1 MATDFLTSR
10 SAAALAA
17 SASLLLTAVQSTSA
31 AVRSAAAPVRVH
43 PMASSLPQP
52 VGPRELVISYRS
64 HTGAVRKAYV
74 RFPSWYGPGRRPLL
88 PLVISPH
95 GRGRDG
101 RSNSKLWGDLP
112 SIGGFAVVSP
122 DGQGDHLPSMSWGA
136 PGQIADLARM
146 PAIVAAALP
155 ELRID
160 RERIYA
166 FGGSMGGHETL
177 LLVARYP
184 SLLAGAASFDGVSD
198 FALQYR
204 NFPQLKCNA
213 RCLEAWAG
221 PIGEGLQAL
230 ARKEI
235 GGSPES
241 APAAYAARSAL
252 THAKAIAASCVPLQ
266 VWWSTADL
274 IVRDSNRQ
282 SGQLLALVQRLNPR
296 APAEGFVG
304 SWIHTASFRSTSRLP
319 FALARFG
326 LMPQSFGSKPP
337 ALRHRPARGAC
348 AS

>member
-1 MATDFLTSR
+1 MATAYLTPFHVSAL
-10 SAAALAA
+10 SAAL
-17 SASLLLTAVQSTSA
+17 ASLLLPAGTIASPVAAQQPTLLASPPSQAVGA
-31 AVRSAAAPVRVH
+31 
-43 PMASSLPQP
+43 
-52 VGPRELVISYRS
+52 REVVIRYRA
-64 HTGAVRKAYV
+64 HTGALRKAYV
-74 RFPSWYGPGRRPLL
+74 RLPGWYGGTRHPAL

-101 RSNSKLWGDLP
+101 RSNSHLWGDLP

-122 DGQGDHLPSMSWGA
+122 DGQGDHLPTMSWGA

-146 PAIVAAALP
+146 PAIVAEALP

-184 SLLAGAASFDGVSD
+184 MLLAGAASFDGVSD

-204 NFPQLKCNA
+204 NFPQLGCNA
-213 RCLEAWAG
+213 VCRHLWRG
-221 PIGEGLQAL
+221 TIGEGLQTL
-230 ARKEI
+230 ARREI
-235 GGSPES
+235 GGSPET
-241 APAAYAARSAL
+241 APSAYAARSAI
-252 THAKAIAASCVPLQ
+252 TQARAIAASCVPLQ
-266 VWWSTADL
+266 IWWSTADL

-282 SGQLLALVQRLNPR
+282 SGSLLALVQRLNPR

-304 SWIHTASFRSTSRLP
+304 TWIHTASFRSTSRLP

-326 LMPQSFGSKPP
+326 LMPTSFGSKPP
-337 ALRHRPARGAC
+337 ALRHRPARGMC
-348 AS
+348 S

>member
-1 MATDFLTSR
+1 MATAYLTPSR
-10 SAAALAA
+10 VAALVAALA
-17 SASLLLTAVQSTSA
+17 SLVLPSGID
-31 AVRSAAAPVRVH
+31 
-43 PMASSLPQP
+43 ASSVSVQEPSRNPSAPSQTVLA
-52 VGPRELVISYRS
+52 REVVIRYRS
-64 HTGAVRKAYV
+64 HTGAIRKAYV
-74 RFPSWYGPGRRPLL
+74 RYPGWYGDGRRPVL

-101 RSNSKLWGDLP
+101 RSNSQLWGDLP

-122 DGQGDHLPSMSWGA
+122 DGQGDVLPTMSWGA
-136 PGQIADLARM
+136 GGQIEDLARM
-146 PAIVAAALP
+146 PAIVAQALP

-160 RERIYA
+160 MKRIYA

-177 LLVARYP
+177 LLVARHP
-184 SLLAGAASFDGVSD
+184 QLLAGAASFDGVSD

-204 NFPQLKCNA
+204 NFPQLRCNA
-213 RCLEAWAG
+213 VCHDVWDG
-221 PIGEGLQAL
+221 PIGEGLQTL

-235 GGSPES
+235 GGSPET
-241 APAAYAARSAL
+241 APVAYASRSPITQAR
-252 THAKAIAASCVPLQ
+252 AIAFSCVPLQ

-274 IVRDSNRQ
+274 IVRDSSRQ
-282 SGQLLALVQRLNPR
+282 SGHLLALVQRLNPR

-326 LMPQSFGSKPP
+326 LMPRSFGSKPP

-348 AS
+348 AA